1 MRNATWNPMLQ
12 VGNPTKS
19 VPVNVLIKV
28 IKKAEVRRQ
37 GKPSEARREIER
49 AECLRTLQILND
61 NPEGHNCTKRRFMMT
76 AASKF
81 QFSMVAGVDSMCH
94 FEEQDLKPNPD
105 YPASLKTR
113 MGLFTAEERGRNKC
127 KYNRR
132 KVVWET
138 IDRLVRGGRTAQT
151 AIDMTYQTYGH
162 QYVTIIINAMR
173 RDRRTGGHPNLR

>member
-1 MRNATWNPMLQ
+1 MLQ
-12 VGNPTKS
+12 VGNPTTKS

-49 AECLRTLQILND
+49 AECLQTLQILND
-61 NPEGHNCTKRRFMMT
+61 NPESHNCTKRRFMMT

-81 QFSMVAGVDSMCH
+81 QFSMVAGVDNVCH

-113 MGLFTAEERGRNKC
+113 MGLLTRLKNGEETSTSIIEGRL
-127 KYNRR
+127 YGRLSIALY
-132 KVVWET
+132 VV
-138 IDRLVRGGRTAQT
+138 DARPKQRLT
-151 AIDMTYQTYGH
+151 
-162 QYVTIIINAMR
+162 
-173 RDRRTGGHPNLR
+173 